1 MCLGCLFI
9 RTAGLPS
16 SCFYCWVAWVR
27 PLCSS
32 KRVRLCLHCTPA
44 TSIISEM
51 RGRMGWGTMEGIR
64 QAFEVCHAMRHSRAT
79 TCIGNGLCVDGG
91 DEGNLSQ
98 PRSSPR
104 RTCPVGSALRQSGL
118 AWLRS
123 IRSCLFPFELKERTK
138 YWPRMPVSL
147 SPWVNNHHFFYKMQD
162 DQMSCNVL
170 NLYHSFLHRF
180 HFSWV
185 NTKDMLNFIRNC

>member
-1 MCLGCLFI
+1 MSKPFPFKFPSENAQSSIRLHLF
-9 RTAGLPS
+9 L
-16 SCFYCWVAWVR
+16 W
-27 PLCSS
+27 PLNHFFP
-32 KRVRLCLHCTPA
+32 V
-44 TSIISEM
+44 ISVPHF
-51 RGRMGWGTMEGIR
+51 GGGTMEGIR

-170 NLYHSFLHRF
+170 NLYHSFLHPPVF
-180 HFSWV
+180 VIF
-185 NTKDMLNFIRNC
+185 